1 MALDTPFASILT
13 FSDPRSVTLFSN
25 GRRLVKLAEEESFS
39 LSQNIRWFLSR
50 KGEALKV
57 EQSGAEPCF
66 IAVGTTVRIRF
77 APPVSPF
84 SPVPSIAAGAKPGI
98 RRECEPGR
106 DQRIAMCWP
115 RARLALA
122 TFHFFIGAEH
132 QRPTGQGFLPRESTP
147 TFPPDDFLGFS
158 RSGSIDC
165 PSISSSSF
173 HLQ

>member
-1 MALDTPFASILT
+1 VALDTPLCV
-13 FSDPRSVTLFSN
+13 DTLMLWPEI
-25 GRRLVKLAEEESFS
+25 GHPVLERPQTGKPAEEENFGRQS
-39 LSQNIRWFLSR
+39 LSVVLSR
-50 KGEALKV
+50 KGEVLKV

-66 IAVGTTVRIRF
+66 IAVGTTVGIRF

-132 QRPTGQGFLPRESTP
+132 QRTTGQGFLPREPTP
-147 TFPPDDFLGFS
+147 TFPPDDFSGFS
-158 RSGSIDC
+158 RSGLIDC
-165 PSISSSSF
+165 PSIRSSSF
-173 HLQ
+173 RLQ

>member
-1 MALDTPFASILT
+1 VALDTPLCV
-13 FSDPRSVTLFSN
+13 DTLMLWPEIGHPVLERPQTGKTGG
-25 GRRLVKLAEEESFS
+25 GRKLWTVS
-39 LSQNIRWFLSR
+39 LSQWFLSR
-50 KGEALKV
+50 KGEVLKV

-98 RRECEPGR
+98 RREREPGR

-132 QRPTGQGFLPRESTP
+132 QRPTGQGFLPREPTP
-147 TFPPDDFLGFS
+147 TFPPDDFSGFS
-158 RSGSIDC
+158 RSGLIDC
-165 PSISSSSF
+165 PSIRSSSF
-173 HLQ
+173 RLQ